1 MPTCV
6 VLGCHSGS
14 GREEKKY
21 QLETFPKSEEFKQKW
36 IEKINRKDFEPSFN
50 SRICF
55 KHFRKSDFISCDD
68 NKDKQGRLRKLKK
81 LKPTAIPSR
90 YLSYE
95 PSEAYSDQGNLLRG
109 IYNKTVKR

>member
-1 MPTCV
+1 MIFLTYIALIDSNFFCIFLVFIMPTCV

-21 QLETFPKSEEFKQKW
+21 QLESFPKSEEFKQKW

-55 KHFRKSDFISCDD
+55 KHFRRSDFLPCDD
-68 NKDKQGRLRKLKK
+68 NKDKQGRQRKLKK
-81 LKPTAIPSR
+81 LKVS
-90 YLSYE
+90 
-95 PSEAYSDQGNLLRG
+95 
-109 IYNKTVKR
+109 